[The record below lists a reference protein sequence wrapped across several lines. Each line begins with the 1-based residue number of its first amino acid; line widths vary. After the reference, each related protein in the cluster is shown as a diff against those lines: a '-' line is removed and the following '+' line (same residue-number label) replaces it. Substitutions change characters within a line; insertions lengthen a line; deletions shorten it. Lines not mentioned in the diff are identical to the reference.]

1 MSQELL
7 PKSFPV
13 RPIKLVLLLLAG
25 GAVVGLCIP
34 TYWRGHREI
43 GRVDCVDRIRQ
54 IYVLALGYAQ
64 RKGNRAFPIGDGNEP
79 AAHESLNKLVE
90 YEGEG
95 LNPKLFI
102 CPEGEASAAEPDSSG
117 KFTLSPETLSYSWVK
132 QRIELTTPIKVLSS
146 DKYVQGFDDGTDT
159 HQGHTGGM
167 QVLLTDG
174 SVSFVPEAVLPPA
187 TKLPEGLTR

>member
-1 MSQELL
+1 VSQELL

-25 GAVVGLCIP
+25 GAMIGLSIP
-34 TYWRGHREI
+34 LVWRTTNCSYRGHCTNNLKQLYSL
-43 GRVDCVDRIRQ
+43 V
-54 IYVLALGYAQ
+54 LGYAQ
-64 RKGNRAFPIGDGNEP
+64 KQGINACPIGDGREP
-79 AAHESLNKLVE
+79 SAHESLNKLVDF
-90 YEGEG
+90 EGEG

-102 CPEGEASAAEPDSSG
+102 CPEGEESAAQVDSSG
-117 KFTLSPETLSYSWVK
+117 KFKLSAETLSYSWVK
-132 QRIELTTPIKVLSS
+132 ERIELTTAIKVLSS
-146 DKYVQGFDDGTDT
+146 DKYIQGFDDGTDT

-187 TKLPEGLTR
+187 TKLPESLTR